1 MCNIDLEHPVEAI
14 QGLRAVVVVV
24 ASSRR
29 EKVIRRVV
37 IEKFMA
43 F

>member
-14 QGLRAVVVVV
+14 QGLRAVVVL
-24 ASSRR
+24 ATSRR